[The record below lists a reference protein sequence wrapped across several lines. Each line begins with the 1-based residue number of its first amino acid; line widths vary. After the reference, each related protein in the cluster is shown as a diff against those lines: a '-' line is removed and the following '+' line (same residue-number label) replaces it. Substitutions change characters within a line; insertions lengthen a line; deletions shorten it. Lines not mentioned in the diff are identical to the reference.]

1 MKIKK
6 GRARKTGAAWFH
18 LYVESKKRKQKQKKQ
33 SETGQLVK
41 TECKMVATRAW
52 EMEK

>member
-1 MKIKK
+1 MKRKK
-6 GRARKTGAAWFH
+6 NRERKTDATWFH

-33 SETGQLVK
+33 SKTGQLVK
-41 TECKMVATRAW
+41 TECKMVVTRAW